1 MAGEITPV
9 SAEQSA
15 TKDNN
20 EELNGAGN
28 AIDMN
33 NKTKSSAVAGSDGNA
48 WIKISLGSIHCV
60 QQVLRYDD
68 SDAPWQT
75 WTCSDDGCSCVGQ
88 YCSYFTLTVSTEGT
102 AQYVPPVSDCKYGDS
117 VKYEKNSGGAG
128 LAEMVIIGKKGKTS
142 VITMQV

>member
-1 MAGEITPV
+1 M

-60 QQVLRYDD
+60 QQVLRYGD

-75 WTCSDDGCSCVGQ
+75 WTCSDDGCDCVGK
-88 YCSYFTLTVSTEGT
+88 YCSSFTLTVSNANEGT
-102 AQYVPPVSDCKYGDS
+102 APDLPPAFDCQYGDS
-117 VKYEKNSGGAG
+117 VKYEKTSASGGVV
-128 LAEMVIIGKKGKTS
+128 LAEMVIIGHAGRYL
-142 VITMQV
+142 MHLQYC